1 MPDKKP
7 NPNKV
12 ILTEPKEGE
21 SKKEFTKRVIK
32 LFRERGLITDNKNG
46 EQARGVATRIKN

>member
-32 LFRERGLITDNKNG
+32 LFRERGLISDNKNG